1 MRCSIDARGPRPGR
15 ASAAP
20 AFISCRRSGNCRF
33 SRDARA
39 EEYCERIISTTR
51 DYERYRQ
58 LASSAFQEYA
68 SRLNWTA
75 AARATRAVIEEA
87 VVGPRAGP

>member
-1 MRCSIDARGPRPGR
+1 M
-15 ASAAP
+15 
-20 AFISCRRSGNCRF
+20 
-33 SRDARA
+33 
-39 EEYCERIISTTR
+39 R
-51 DYERYRQ
+51 DYERYQQ